1 MQSRAGTTD
10 NSETAP
16 NEVRFNCFLCAACC
30 GMYATILGDRITK
43 VVADR
48 DHPASHGYSCKK
60 GRNIPQVHHAAH
72 RIDRPRIGGVEVEW
86 TEFLDDLATKLHRL
100 KDEYGP
106 DSIAKFSGTGTF
118 SVNELFAMHTFFGL
132 IGTKSL
138 YSSLTLDVAPLMR
151 AAELVT
157 GFTQAVPVW
166 VPDEPASTL
175 TVVVGQNPSVSGG
188 YVGTPATNFNDR
200 VRAYR
205 KRGGEVWAIDPRATR
220 TARMADRHLAP
231 RPGSDVFIFAWL
243 ARELLRDGFDAHE
256 LETAC
261 DTSDVEYLR
270 TVLAPF
276 DLDVATQRTGLE
288 GRDLL
293 DLLAATKRH
302 GKVSI
307 LPGTGISFSP
317 DAVVTY
323 WLIWVVSIL
332 TGSLDRKGGMR
343 FLPGNSSMMDGP
355 QWEGHAPEGGSTGP
369 GPASR
374 PELGEIFTERPSVAM
389 VDEIEAGN
397 VRALIV
403 VGADPIG
410 AAPDAA
416 RLRAALATLEV
427 LVVVDILEWELT
439 EIATHVVPCTWQ
451 TERHDMRFLPQY
463 GFERAYVSTAIVE
476 PGAQRRHVWQVLS
489 AVGSRMGFDILSV
502 IPGVDAETVT
512 DRELM
517 YAITRLTCE
526 DAEAVFKA
534 GIDGRDV
541 DFRCGWFHEK
551 ALPGGKWRLAPR
563 VLTDRLPSILR
574 RTDIAGPRLV
584 NGRTIESVNSSHYG
598 VAEGEGAPRVRVSAD
613 VARERRIETG
623 DRVRVHTGRGEVTGE
638 VLVDPSMARETVW
651 IAHGWH
657 SQNVNRLT
665 NPAPDLLT
673 GQPSVTAVPVEVERI
688 ES

>member
-1 MQSRAGTTD
+1 MPQQ
-10 NSETAP
+10 
-16 NEVRFNCFLCAACC
+16 VRFNCFLCAACC
-30 GMYATILGDRITK
+30 GMYATVEGDQITT

-48 DHPASHGYSCKK
+48 DHPASHGYSCTK
-60 GRNIPQVHHAAH
+60 GRNIPHVHHAAH

-86 TEFLDDLATKLHRL
+86 TEFLDDLATKLQRL
-100 KDEYGP
+100 KDEHGP
-106 DSIAKFSGTGTF
+106 NSIAKFSGTGTF
-118 SVNELFAMHTFFGL
+118 SVNELFAMHTFFGMV
-132 IGTKSL
+132 GTKSL

-205 KRGGEVWAIDPRATR
+205 KRGGEVWTLDPRTTR
-220 TARMADRHLAP
+220 TTRMADRHLAP

-243 ARELLRDGFDAHE
+243 ARELLRDGFDAYE
-256 LETAC
+256 VESAC
-261 DTSDVEYLR
+261 RAADVEHLR
-270 TVLAPF
+270 SVLEPF
-276 DLDVATQRTGLE
+276 DLGLATQRTRLE
-288 GRDLL
+288 ERDLL
-293 DLLAATKRH
+293 DLLAAIKRH
-302 GKVSI
+302 GKVSF

-332 TGSLDRKGGMR
+332 TGSLDRQGGMR
-343 FLPGNSSMMDGP
+343 FLPANSSMMDGP
-355 QWEGHAPEGGSTGP
+355 QWEGHAPEDGSTGP

-397 VRALIV
+397 IRALIV

-410 AAPDAA
+410 AAPEAE
-416 RLRAALATLEV
+416 RLRAALASLEV
-427 LVVVDILEWELT
+427 LVVIDILEWELT
-439 EIATHVVPCTWQ
+439 DIATHVVPCTWQ

-502 IPGVDAETVT
+502 IPGVDAESLT

-517 YAITRLTCE
+517 YAITRLTCG
-526 DAEAVFKA
+526 DAEAVFEA
-534 GIDGRDV
+534 GVDGRDV
-541 DFRCGWFHEK
+541 DFRYGWFHEK
-551 ALPGGKWRLAPR
+551 ALPDGKWRLAPR
-563 VLTDRLPSILR
+563 VLTERLPSLVR
-574 RTDIAGPRLV
+574 RTDVAGPRLI
-584 NGRTIESVNSSHYG
+584 NGRTIESVNSAHYG
-598 VAEGEGAPRVRVSAD
+598 VADGEGAPRIRISTD
-613 VARERRIETG
+613 VARERAIKTG
-623 DRVRVHTGRGEVTGE
+623 DRVRVHTERGEVIGE
-638 VLVDPSMARETVW
+638 VLVDHSMARETVW
-651 IAHGWH
+651 IPHGWH
-657 SQNVNRLT
+657 SHNVNRLT
-665 NPAPDLLT
+665 SPVPDLLT

-688 ES
+688 PPTGEPATSTVG

>member
-1 MQSRAGTTD
+1 MTD
-10 NSETAP
+10 DKATAP
-16 NEVRFNCFLCAACC
+16 RQVRFNCFLCASCC
-30 GMYATILGDRITK
+30 GMYATVEGDMITK

-72 RIDRPRIGGVEVEW
+72 RIDRPRIDGVDVDW
-86 TEFLDDLATKLHRL
+86 TEFLDDLATKLQRL

-118 SVNELFAMHTFFGL
+118 AVNELFAMHTFFGML
-132 IGTKSL
+132 GTKSL
-138 YSSLTLDVAPLMR
+138 YSALTLDVAPLMR

-166 VPDEPASTL
+166 TPDEPASTL

-200 VRAYR
+200 IRAFR
-205 KRGGEVWAIDPRATR
+205 KRGGEVWTIDPRVTR

-243 ARELLRDGFDAHE
+243 ARELLQDGFDAHE

-261 DTSDVEYLR
+261 DTGDVERLR

-276 DLDVATQRTGLE
+276 DLRVATERTRLE
-288 GRDLL
+288 ERDLL
-293 DLLAATKRH
+293 DLLAAIKHH
-302 GKVSI
+302 GKVSF

-323 WLIWVVSIL
+323 WLIWVVGIL

-343 FLPGNSSMMDGP
+343 FLPGNSAMMDGP
-355 QWEGHAPEGGSTGP
+355 RWEGHAPAGGSTGP

-397 VRALIV
+397 IRALIV
-403 VGADPIG
+403 VGADPLG
-410 AAPDAA
+410 AAPDAE
-416 RLRAALATLEV
+416 RLRAALSTLDV
-427 LVVVDILEWELT
+427 LVVVDVLEWDLT
-439 EIATHVVPCTWQ
+439 EMATHVAPCTWL
-451 TERHDMRFLPQY
+451 TERNDMRFLPQH

-476 PGAQRRHVWQVLS
+476 PGAQRRHVWQLLS
-489 AVGSRMGFDILSV
+489 EVGSRMGFDILSV
-502 IPGVDAETVT
+502 IPGINPEAVM

-517 YAITRLTCE
+517 FAVTRLTCE
-526 DAEAVFKA
+526 DAEAVLEA

-541 DFRCGWFHEK
+541 EFRYGWFHEK

-563 VLTDRLPSILR
+563 VLTDRLPGIAL
-574 RTDIAGPRLV
+574 RTDVGGPRLI

-598 VAEGEGAPRVRVSAD
+598 VAHGDGAPRIRISAD
-613 VARERRIETG
+613 VALERTIGTG
-623 DRVRVHTGRGEVTGE
+623 DRVRVRTGRGEVTGE
-638 VLVDPSMARETVW
+638 ALVDPSMARETVW

-657 SQNVNRLT
+657 SQNVNSLT
-665 NPAPDLLT
+665 SPVPDLLT

-688 ES
+688 PS